1 MSSEARRFDVIVIGS
16 GIGGLTAA
24 LTVARS
30 KLRVLVLE
38 AGKQFGG
45 YTNPFKRR
53 AYTFDPGLHYIGE
66 CGPGGHFARLIERL
80 GLDDLR
86 FRELSP
92 DGFDRLVFPGYEV
105 KMPKGA
111 ERYHERLARD
121 FPHEKRGLDRFF
133 AILRDFKGAIS
144 ALDKIR
150 GPMSALKA
158 APHLPF
164 LARYARATYSDLLD
178 PIIKDPL
185 LKAVL
190 AAQGGD
196 YGLPPGKASAMIG
209 LGLID
214 HYLGGAYFPV
224 GGSRALRDAFV
235 KGIESEGGVMKRNHA
250 VEKIH
255 VAGGRVTGVR
265 CKNGEE
271 FQADTIISNADA
283 TVTYREMI
291 GAEALSPLLRW
302 KTERTQLSLASICLF
317 IGLEGDVARDGMT
330 DANIWHYPSIDLER
344 AYTPLARGEMP
355 PEDFFFLSS
364 PSLKDPESP
373 DKAPP
378 GHSTLE
384 LVTLVP
390 YAPFTR
396 WAGTKTMKRGAE
408 YEAFKAELADRYLR
422 CVERY
427 VPKVR
432 AQIKVLEVSTPLT
445 NVSFAAAPQGSIYGP
460 DYTPNQMGPLRYG
473 PKGAFDGLYLC
484 GSSTLGAGIV
494 PAALSGAT
502 AGKMVVKAA
511 PARVATGSVSAGAG
525 AARGSEAAAPPPA
538 E

>member
-1 MSSEARRFDVIVIGS
+1 MSSEARRFDAIVIGS

-24 LTVARS
+24 LTVARRERS
-30 KLRVLVLE
+30 VLVLE

-53 AYTFDPGLHYIGE
+53 AYSFDPGLHYIGE
-66 CGPGGHFARLIERL
+66 CGPGGHFSRLIERL

-105 KMPKGA
+105 RMPKGA

-121 FPHEKRGLDRFF
+121 FPHEKQGLERFF
-133 AILRDFKGAIS
+133 KILRDFKGAIAS
-144 ALDKIR
+144 LDKIR
-150 GPMSALKA
+150 GAASALKA

-164 LARYARATYSDLLD
+164 LVKYFRATYKDLLD

-190 AAQGGD
+190 GAQGGD

-214 HYLGGAYFPV
+214 HYLGGAYFPI
-224 GGSRALRDAFV
+224 GGSRAVRDAFV
-235 KGIESEGGVMKRNHA
+235 KGIEAHGGVMKRNHA
-250 VEKIH
+250 VERIH
-255 VAGGRVTGVR
+255 VENGKVTGVR
-265 CKNGEE
+265 CANGEE
-271 FQADTIISNADA
+271 FFAETVISNADA
-283 TVTYREMI
+283 GVTYREMI
-291 GAEALSPLLRW
+291 GADHLSSSMKK
-302 KTERTQLSLASICLF
+302 KTEKTQLSLASVCLF
-317 IGLEGDVARDGMT
+317 IGLEGDVAKDGMT

-344 AYTPLARGEMP
+344 AYAPLARGEMP

-364 PSLKDPESP
+364 PSLKDPDSP

-396 WAGTKTMKRGAE
+396 WAGTKTMKRGDGYAAMKE
-408 YEAFKAELADRYLR
+408 QLADRYLR

-427 VPKVR
+427 VPGVR
-432 AQIKVLEVSTPLT
+432 ARIKVLEVATPLT
-445 NVSFAAAPQGSIYGP
+445 NVSFAAAPAGNIYGP
-460 DYTPNQMGPLRYG
+460 DYTPDQMGPWRYAA
-473 PKGAFDGLYLC
+473 KGEVGGLYLC

-502 AGKMVVKAA
+502 AGKMAAKGA
-511 PARVATGSVSAGAG
+511 PARAVSAPVPARVR
-525 AARGSEAAAPPPA
+525 AAKSDDAIAVPPA

>member
-24 LTVARS
+24 LTVARKQRS
-30 KLRVLVLE
+30 VLVLE

-53 AYTFDPGLHYIGE
+53 AYSFDPGLHYIGE
-66 CGPGGHFARLIERL
+66 CGPGGLFSRLVEGL

-105 KMPKGA
+105 KMPRGA
-111 ERYHERLARD
+111 ERYHERLLRD
-121 FPHEKRGLDRFF
+121 FPHEKKGLERFF
-133 AILRDFKGAIS
+133 EILRDFKGAIS

-150 GPMSALKA
+150 GPGSALKA

-164 LARYARATYSDLLD
+164 LLKYVRATYKDLLD

-190 AAQGGD
+190 SAQGGD

-214 HYLGGAYFPV
+214 HYLGGAYFPI
-224 GGSRALRDAFV
+224 GGSRAVRDAFV
-235 KGIESEGGVMKRNHA
+235 KGIEANGGVMKRNHA
-250 VEKIH
+250 VERIH
-255 VAGGRVTGVR
+255 VSNGKVTGVR

-271 FQADTIISNADA
+271 FQAETVISNADA
-283 TVTYREMI
+283 GVTYREMI
-291 GAEALSPLLRW
+291 GVEHLSSSMR
-302 KTERTQLSLASICLF
+302 KKVDQTQLSLASICLF
-317 IGLEGDVARDGMT
+317 IGVEGDVAKDGMT
-330 DANIWHYPSIDLER
+330 DANIWHYPSIDLDRGYE
-344 AYTPLARGEMP
+344 PLARGEMP

-396 WAGTKTMKRGAE
+396 WAGTKTMKRGSS
-408 YEAFKAELADRYLR
+408 YEAMKDKLADRYLR

-432 AQIKVLEVSTPLT
+432 EQIKVLEVATPLT
-445 NVSFAAAPQGSIYGP
+445 NVSFAAAPEGNIYGP
-460 DYTPNQMGPLRYG
+460 DYTPDQMGPWRYA
-473 PKGAFDGLYLC
+473 PKGEVGGLYLC

-494 PAALSGAT
+494 PAALSGGT
-502 AGKMVVKAA
+502 AGKLAVKGA
-511 PARVATGSVSAGAG
+511 PARVASTTVPVSVG
-525 AARGSEAAAPPPA
+525 AAKGSEAAAPPPA